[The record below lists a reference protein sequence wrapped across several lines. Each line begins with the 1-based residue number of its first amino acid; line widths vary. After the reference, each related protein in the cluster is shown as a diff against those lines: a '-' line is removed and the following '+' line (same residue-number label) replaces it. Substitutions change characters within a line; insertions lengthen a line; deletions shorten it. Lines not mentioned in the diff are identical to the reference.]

1 MLTRRPSEQRGHF
14 DHGWL
19 DTYHSFSFADY
30 RDPQHMGF
38 RTLRV
43 INEDTVA
50 PGAGFPTH
58 PHRDM
63 EILTYVTH
71 GTLAHRDS
79 MGHEALLSAGEV
91 QVMTAGSGITHSEYN
106 ASDREPVKLLQ
117 IWIRPREPGLTPRYD
132 QRAYAEADKRAGW
145 VTIASP
151 EDGDEALTI
160 AQDTRVLAT
169 LLPAQT
175 SRSYSLAPDR
185 HAWLQVVVGTIAVNG
200 VALSAGDGLA
210 ISAEP
215 EVLANTTYQEAEVL
229 LFDLA

>member
-1 MLTRRPSEQRGHF
+1 MLTLRPSNERGHF

-19 DTYHSFSFADY
+19 DTYHSFSFAAY
-30 RDPQHMGF
+30 RDPRHVGF

-63 EILTYVTH
+63 EILTYVTQ

-79 MGHEALLSAGEV
+79 MGHEELLRAGEV
-91 QVMTAGSGITHSEYN
+91 QVMTAGTGITHSEYN
-106 ASDREPVKLLQ
+106 ASASEPVKLLQ
-117 IWIRPREPGLTPRYD
+117 IWIHPRENDLTPRYD
-132 QRAYAEADKRAGW
+132 QRAFSAADKRAGW
-145 VTIASP
+145 VTIAAP
-151 EDGDEALTI
+151 EADGEALTI

-169 LLPAQT
+169 LVSPET
-175 SRSYSLAPDR
+175 SRSYALAPER
-185 HAWLQVVVGTIAVNG
+185 HAWVQVVAGTAEVNG
-200 VALSAGDGLA
+200 VTLSAGDGA
-210 ISAEP
+210 AVSDAT
-215 EVLANTTYQEAEVL
+215 EVLVKTADEEVELL